1 MVRSYFCLKNKSKII
16 NDDDDF
22 FIIKIMT
29 VIIKYTFMQQ
39 QKKKIVLILFYKEL
53 YPTFLL
59 LYKLNIYMSYQIYS
73 LIN

>member
-1 MVRSYFCLKNKSKII
+1 M
-16 NDDDDF
+16 
-22 FIIKIMT
+22 M

-39 QKKKIVLILFYKEL
+39 QKKIVLILFYKEL